1 MKEQAAYLDSS
12 SLVKR
17 YVKEPG
23 SNTVRDIYLKAY
35 SGELTIAFSSW
46 NIGEVLGA
54 FDKAYSR
61 GILNHENFLAAK
73 NQFLIETRRL
83 VRLGVLRLIPVRLK
97 LLVECWKLLE
107 KHHVYQADALQ
118 VTSAKAINAAKFFT
132 GDKRMYEI
140 ANSEGLQTILT
151 V

>member
-1 MKEQAAYLDSS
+1 M
-12 SLVKR
+12 
-17 YVKEPG
+17 
-23 SNTVRDIYLKAY
+23 
-35 SGELTIAFSSW
+35 
-46 NIGEVLGA
+46 
-54 FDKAYSR
+54 
-61 GILNHENFLAAK
+61 
-73 NQFLIETRRL
+73 
-83 VRLGVLRLIPVRLK
+83 LRLIPVRLK

-132 GDKRMYEI
+132 YDKRMYEI